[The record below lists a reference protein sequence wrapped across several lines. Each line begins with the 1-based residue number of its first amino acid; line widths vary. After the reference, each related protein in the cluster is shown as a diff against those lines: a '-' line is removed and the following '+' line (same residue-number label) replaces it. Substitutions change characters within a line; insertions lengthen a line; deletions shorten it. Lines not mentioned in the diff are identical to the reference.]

1 MADNEQTSFQ
11 ERIGDGLVRIGAI
24 TPEQCDHV
32 LKLQKGGDKRLF
44 GEIALALGYVDF
56 QSLMNYLQKKA

>member
-1 MADNEQTSFQ
+1 MSDRDSFQ

-24 TPEQCDHV
+24 TQAQCDHV
-32 LKLQKGGDKRLF
+32 LQLQKAGDKRLF

-56 QSLMNYLQKKA
+56 QSLMNYLNKKA

>member
-1 MADNEQTSFQ
+1 MMTDKESFQ

-24 TPEQCDHV
+24 TKVQCDHV
-32 LKLQKGGDKRLF
+32 LQLQKDGDKRLF

-56 QSLMNYLQKKA
+56 HSLMNYLNKKA